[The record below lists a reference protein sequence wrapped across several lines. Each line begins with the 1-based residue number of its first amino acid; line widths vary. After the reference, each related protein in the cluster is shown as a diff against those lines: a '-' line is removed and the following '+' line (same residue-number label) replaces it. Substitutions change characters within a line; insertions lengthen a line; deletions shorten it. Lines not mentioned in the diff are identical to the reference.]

1 MGTVNPTHSLIH
13 VTSQW
18 LRRRRRRRH
27 RTVAYYTTVTAASR
41 VVADLWIHSPT
52 LSFINAQ
59 YRCCLMLLRL
69 RFDRLVWPFDDTYPV
84 RRKTDYSFFQHSLNG
99 QQIGRTVKFIRT
111 ETRKA
116 YKFVHYP
123 RQRHSTA
130 RGYSD
135 HFVTMYVCV
144 CVWVCRVYVSTIN
157 ENSWMTWNL
166 AQ

>member
-1 MGTVNPTHSLIH
+1 MGTLNPTHSLIH

-18 LRRRRRRRH
+18 LRRRRRHR
-27 RTVAYYTTVTAASR
+27 RTVAYYTYTVTAASR

-84 RRKTDYSFFQHSLNG
+84 RRKTDCSFFQHSLNG
-99 QQIGRTVKFIRT
+99 QQIGHTDKFIRT

-116 YKFVHYP
+116 LSSFIIHANDIV
-123 RQRHSTA
+123 RRADIVITLS
-130 RGYSD
+130 RC
-135 HFVTMYVCV
+135 MCV
-144 CVWVCRVYVSTIN
+144 CMCVGMSGVR
-157 ENSWMTWNL
+157 
-166 AQ
+166 